1 MGYSCF
7 EFKSSSNRI
16 RMETNYIFEYSVLL
30 GTIITNKHTPNIYYV
45 YIFMCYVCM
54 IRIWASEISNLKNC
68 SPQVFTKECKALFS
82 RR

>member
-45 YIFMCYVCM
+45 YIYVLCM
-54 IRIWASEISNLKNC
+54 YD
-68 SPQVFTKECKALFS
+68 
-82 RR
+82 